1 MHNGLILKRTVSCL
15 SLAGLIAIL
24 IYGGVVEAK
33 SGETNPQKG
42 SPVKPTTAPPNAVAQ
57 APVCDISA
65 HPKITKVTPDL
76 VKPGQRIVIKG
87 TNFGTRDCFKDVT
100 FKSVHSKEF
109 KYVNDSTAE
118 ATVPELK
125 PGLVPVHILTA
136 GGSSQF
142 TLQVLGK

>member
-15 SLAGLIAIL
+15 SLTGLIVIL
-24 IYGGVVEAK
+24 SYGGLLEAK
-33 SGETNPQKG
+33 SGETKPQKG
-42 SPVKPTTAPPNAVAQ
+42 SPVKPTTTPPSAVAQ

-65 HPKITKVTPDL
+65 HPKITKVTPDP

-100 FKSVHSKEF
+100 FKSVHPKEF

-136 GGSSQF
+136 AGSSQF

>member
-1 MHNGLILKRTVSCL
+1 MHRGLIVKKMVSCL
-15 SLAGLIAIL
+15 GLAGLIVL
-24 IYGGVVEAK
+24 LSYGGLLEAK
-33 SGETNPQKG
+33 SGENNSKKG
-42 SPVKPTTAPPNAVAQ
+42 SPVKPTTAPPKAVTN

-65 HPKITKVTPDL
+65 HPKITKVTPDP

-87 TNFGTRDCFKDVT
+87 TNFGTRECFKDVT
-100 FKSVHSKEF
+100 FKAVHPKEF

-125 PGLVPVHILTA
+125 PGLVPVHIQTA

-142 TLQVLGK
+142 TVQVLGN